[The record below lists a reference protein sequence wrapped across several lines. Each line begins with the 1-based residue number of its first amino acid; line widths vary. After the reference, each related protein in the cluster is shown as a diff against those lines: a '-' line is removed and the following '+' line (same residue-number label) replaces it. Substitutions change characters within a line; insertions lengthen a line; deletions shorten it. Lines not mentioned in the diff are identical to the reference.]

1 MYVHVEQLLRQLL
14 RPGLGSKEAAAPRSL
29 RRKLLAHTVAIIEM
43 ENNFVFSSS
52 DIFLF
57 MQALPCPNLSLSLS
71 LSLTNTRFELVR
83 HYPLVRV
90 WAAMRLPL
98 ALFRLLSPLAFPLQQ
113 R

>member
-14 RPGLGSKEAAAPRSL
+14 QPGLGSKKAAAPRSL

-57 MQALPCPNLSLSLS
+57 MQALPFPNLSVCLCLSLFLSIS
-71 LSLTNTRFELVR
+71 L
-83 HYPLVRV
+83 
-90 WAAMRLPL
+90 
-98 ALFRLLSPLAFPLQQ
+98 
-113 R
+113 